1 MSPKRSPIQQTGIRH
16 LVRMHSRYHQGG
28 TSPVSIIYLHLK
40 ADSWRFMGIL
50 QALGSQMASLHFS
63 RTLADSISKLVN
75 INGIEEK
82 VLQQFHGRK
91 MICRKLSKVSKS
103 SLLEDGESH
112 NPCEI
117 PSTFRINA
125 AKIGKK
131 KEHTQILEILRGR
144 AKMTKISRLA

>member
-1 MSPKRSPIQQTGIRH
+1 
-16 LVRMHSRYHQGG
+16 
-28 TSPVSIIYLHLK
+28 
-40 ADSWRFMGIL
+40 
-50 QALGSQMASLHFS
+50 MASLHFS

-103 SLLEDGESH
+103 SLLEHGESH

-131 KEHTQILEILRGR
+131 KGTYPNFGNIERKGQDDQNFSAGLSVTNKFHSAENEIVSRGTNLSFLNAQVIQLYR
-144 AKMTKISRLA
+144 SVSISKRNKSVFSKF